1 MNLSYIFV
9 EVSFVKEVFE
19 TLTVQNL
26 VIEIVVSAANIK
38 AFWIVILTCCK
49 IVLLDLSFNQ
59 LICILSQALI
69 EARLCKTLL

>member
-26 VIEIVVSAANIK
+26 VIEIVVSVANI
-38 AFWIVILTCCK
+38 
-49 IVLLDLSFNQ
+49 
-59 LICILSQALI
+59 
-69 EARLCKTLL
+69 